1 MMPPSLRLA
10 YHCNAHGALGG
21 RWYIKT
27 MLPEYIGYGSSLC
40 SILNGVQKK
49 GLSKRVGTA
58 I

>member
-1 MMPPSLRLA
+1 
-10 YHCNAHGALGG
+10 
-21 RWYIKT
+21 